1 MIFDYNTWP
10 RREIYEFFSGVSQPF
25 YSVTF
30 RVDVTRVYEYVK
42 ARGLSFYYA
51 LTWLVTRAVNRV
63 PEFLLTIRDGQ
74 VQLLSRREPSFTDI
88 KPGSDCFYMVTM
100 TAGDDLDEFCRA
112 AKRRSAAQDYFMNPD
127 DESDELIYISCAPW
141 IDITGLTNERDFDRD
156 DAVPRIAWGRYTE
169 ENGRLKLGMSLELNH
184 RLIDGVHIGRFAAA
198 LDDEIAKLAP

>member
-1 MIFDYNTWP
+1 MTFDYDTWP

-30 RVDVTRVYEYVK
+30 RVDVTRVYEHVK

-63 PEFLLTIRDGQ
+63 PEFLLTIRGGQ
-74 VQLLSRREPSFTDI
+74 VQMLSRREPSFTDI
-88 KPGSDCFYMVTM
+88 KPGSDCFYIVTM
-100 TAGDDLDEFCRA
+100 TAGDELDEFCLA
-112 AKRRSAAQDYFMNPD
+112 AKRRSAMQDNFMNPA
-127 DESDELIYISCAPW
+127 DESDNLIYISCAPW

-156 DAVPRIAWGRYTE
+156 DAVPRIAWGKYTK
-169 ENGRLKLGMSLELNH
+169 ENGRLKLGMSLEINH

>member
-63 PEFLLTIRDGQ
+63 PEFLLTIRGGQ

-184 RLIDGVHIGRFAAA
+184 RLIDGVHIGQFAAA
-198 LDDEIAKLAP
+198 LEDEIAKLAP

>member
-1 MIFDYNTWP
+1 MTFDYNTWP

-63 PEFLLTIRDGQ
+63 PEFLLTIRGGQ

-88 KPGSDCFYMVTM
+88 RPGSDCFYMVTM

-169 ENGRLKLGMSLELNH
+169 ENGRLRLGMSLELNH
-184 RLIDGVHIGRFAAA
+184 RLIDGVHIGQFADA
-198 LDDEIAKLAP
+198 LDDEISRLVP

>member
-63 PEFLLTIRDGQ
+63 PEFLLTIRGGQ

-169 ENGRLKLGMSLELNH
+169 ENGRLRIGMSLELNH
-184 RLIDGVHIGRFAAA
+184 RLIDGVHIGQFAAA
-198 LDDEIAKLAP
+198 LDDEISRLVP

>member
-63 PEFLLTIRDGQ
+63 PEFLLTIRGGQ

-156 DAVPRIAWGRYTE
+156 DAVPRIAWGRYAE
-169 ENGRLKLGMSLELNH
+169 ENGRLRLGMSLELNH
-184 RLIDGVHIGRFAAA
+184 RLIDGVHIGQFAAA
-198 LDDEIAKLAP
+198 LDDEISRLVP